1 MVKEPGIIIVISAPS
16 GAGKTSIC
24 REFFKTCPNVR
35 YSVSFTTR
43 PPRTG
48 EKDGE
53 DYSFISREEFR
64 KKIEAQDFVEW
75 TEKFG
80 YLYGT
85 SKGAV
90 QASLEKGS
98 DILLDIDTVGAKN
111 IKNAFPEGVFVF
123 ILPPSMAEL
132 KRRLLGRGSETQA
145 DLKNRFD
152 KAVDEIRE
160 AIWYDYAIVNED
172 INRAAE
178 QFKAVYIAEKL
189 KRSRIK
195 YDIQREFNLEE

>member
-1 MVKEPGIIIVISAPS
+1 VVKEPGIIIVISAPS

-85 SKGAV
+85 SK
-90 QASLEKGS
+90 
-98 DILLDIDTVGAKN
+98 AKN